1 VSGDIEGISSSTTN
15 NESASMGSNISDS
28 IITAS
33 SEISNSV
40 VGLESTLESL
50 LSSST
55 FTALLQMSLVAVI
68 GALSAYIFNAL
79 HWKMVERNKKVSSV
93 AIELRAII
101 NDLESISVDYWTKD
115 YIEENR
121 QDIHIAEISIK
132 SKVRLISRYIKLIIA
147 ELNIK
152 KADQNAHKL
161 EEFSLNIFDLVTGDE
176 FESRDRKS
184 SKPKAQK
191 ILNECSDIRVTI
203 LSIDLCK

>member
-1 VSGDIEGISSSTTN
+1 MSGDIEGISSSTTN